1 MPAAAARRAGRGGPP
16 TARAGLAR
24 DGSETRRSSRSRAQ
38 QSLEQRMLL
47 TATLCLL
54 AFGAVMVYSAS
65 SATTLLKG
73 HGYGSGYLV
82 KFLIY
87 GGLGLILMHLLAR
100 DGIAKVQSITAP
112 LLFVSFVLVVA
123 LHIPHV

>member
-1 MPAAAARRAGRGGPP
+1 MPAAAARRAGRGGPS
-16 TARAGLAR
+16 TARAGLGR
-24 DGSETRRSSRSRAQ
+24 DGSETRRSARSRAQ
-38 QSLEQRMLL
+38 QSLEHRLLL

-112 LLFVSFVLVVA
+112 LLFVSFVLVLAV
-123 LHIPHV
+123 HIPHV

>member
-65 SATTLLKG
+65 SATTLLG
-73 HGYGSGYLV
+73 GRGNGTGYLV
-82 KFLIY
+82 KFVSY
-87 GGLGLILMHLLAR
+87 GAIGLLVMRTLAR
-100 DGIAKVQSITAP
+100 DGLAKAHRITAP
-112 LLFVSFVLVVA
+112 LLFASFLLVLAV
-123 LHIPHV
+123 H